1 MIKRHDILGS
11 QQALLFPCIKHAYD
25 SYNGQDCPF
34 VNGNRVAGG
43 EILDS
48 SLTDKLLEVLNKES
62 DIYEGILKL
71 SKEKTDAIVAG
82 KISELESITRLEQ
95 SIILKLGKLERERES
110 VVEKLAAGLKV
121 KATEITLTNLI
132 NMLPEARQKN
142 LKLQDGFIEILDKLS
157 EANMLNS
164 KLIQNSLDYID
175 FSINILAG
183 TGAEGNYS
191 SLGGTGEVLKNNFFD
206 MKL

>member
-1 MIKRHDILGS
+1 M
-11 QQALLFPCIKHAYD
+11 
-25 SYNGQDCPF
+25 
-34 VNGNRVAGG
+34 
-43 EILDS
+43 DS

-132 NMLPEARQKN
+132 NMLPEGQAEKFKN
-142 LKLQDGFIEILDKLS
+142 YRDGFIEILDKLS

-164 KLIQNSLDYID
+164 KLIRNSLEYID

-183 TGAEGNYS
+183 AGAEGNYGNS
-191 SLGGTGEVLKNNFFD
+191 GESGEVLKKNFFD

>member
-1 MIKRHDILGS
+1 MDT
-11 QQALLFPCIKHAYD
+11 
-25 SYNGQDCPF
+25 
-34 VNGNRVAGG
+34 
-43 EILDS
+43 
-48 SLTDKLLEVLNKES
+48 SLTEKLLEVLKKES
-62 DIYEGILKL
+62 AIYEGILNL

-82 KISELESITRLEQ
+82 EISELERITKLEQ
-95 SIILKLGKLERERES
+95 SIILKLAKLEREREGI
-110 VVEKLAAGLKV
+110 VENLAAGLDME
-121 KATEITLTNLI
+121 AADITLTDII
-132 NMLPEARQKN
+132 NAMPEAEAKK
-142 LKLQDGFIEILDKLS
+142 LKDYQDLFARLLEDLR